1 MRNVVI
7 YPRAPVWVAIILER
21 APLAILGH
29 LPERLGQEVR
39 KNHPAILERLQGHAE
54 ATVLID
60 PCDLPFVFRLQPT
73 AAKPMKIQHRSD
85 ACAWDARI
93 TAPLLCLLAMFQG
106 DEDGD
111 ALFFSR
117 EVEIEGDTETVLA
130 LRNALDAA
138 EIDLI
143 GEFFSI
149 LGPLGAAGVFLR
161 GSMASFVRR
170 RSSPTSFAAKA

>member
-1 MRNVVI
+1 MI

>member
-1 MRNVVI
+1 MI
-7 YPRAPVWVAIILER
+7 LPRTPAWMAKILER
-21 APLAILGH
+21 APLGILGH

-39 KNHPAILERLQGHAE
+39 KNHPAIFERLKGHAE

-73 AAKPMKIQHRSD
+73 AVNPMKIQHRSD

-106 DEDGD
+106 IEDGD

-143 GEFFSI
+143 NEFCSI
-149 LGPLGAAGVFLR
+149 LGPLGAAGVLLR
-161 GSMASFVRR
+161 SSIASVSRR
-170 RSSPTSFAAKA
+170 SSSPTSFAVDA